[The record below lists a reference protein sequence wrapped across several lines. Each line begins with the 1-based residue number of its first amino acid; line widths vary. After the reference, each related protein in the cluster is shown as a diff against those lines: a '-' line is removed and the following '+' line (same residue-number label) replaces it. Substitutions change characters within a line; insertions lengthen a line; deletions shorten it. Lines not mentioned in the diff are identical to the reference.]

1 MMAPL
6 PEPSFKF
13 RRVFAF
19 GLLLILTPL
28 LAWIIHKMG
37 GDEPLA
43 KLGIAI
49 VVLQGVVVLVYM
61 IAPTAEAIARGI
73 AEARRS

>member
-1 MMAPL
+1 MTTPL

-49 VVLQGVVVLVYM
+49 VGLQGVVVLVYM

>member
-1 MMAPL
+1 MTTPL
-6 PEPSFKF
+6 PEPHFLW
-13 RRVFAF
+13 RRLFTFVSTAI
-19 GLLLILTPL
+19 GYGVLIY
-28 LAWIIHKMG
+28 IVRKMG

-43 KLGIAI
+43 KVAMALIALLA
-49 VVLQGVVVLVYM
+49 VHTLSYM